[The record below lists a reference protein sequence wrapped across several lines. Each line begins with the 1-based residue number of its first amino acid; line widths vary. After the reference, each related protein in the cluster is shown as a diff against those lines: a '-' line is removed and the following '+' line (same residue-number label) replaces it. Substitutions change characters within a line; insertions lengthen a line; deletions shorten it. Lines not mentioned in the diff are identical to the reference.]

1 MFGVGAG
8 FGFGYGVA
16 GLGVAVGFGVGAVA
30 AGGVGGFLATCDFF
44 AATAADSAS
53 VFSGAERTADAGGS
67 SRVAEPGG
75 AFPGGGTAIPD
86 AIGGTDRARNDSGG
100 MGDGGA

>member
-1 MFGVGAG
+1 MFGVDAG
-8 FGFGYGVA
+8 V
-16 GLGVAVGFGVGAVA
+16 GLGVGVGFGVAAGFGVGAVA